1 MKLLRNTIFVL
12 LRYTGLPWL
21 IRATLQRD
29 RITIVAF
36 HDPAAEHAASV
47 LPFLARA
54 YNVIGLDDYLQARR
68 TGDRTRLPK
77 KALIITLDDGHIGNH
92 ALLPLLKEH
101 RIPVTI
107 FLCSGLIDT
116 NRHYWFK
123 YNHPELRVEPLKKL
137 PNHEKLQRLAALGF
151 SPERQFEQPQAL
163 SRNQLRDMAG
173 TIHFG
178 AHTHLHP
185 CLPTCGE
192 EEARGEI
199 TGSKH
204 LLEQS
209 FGLFI
214 DSFAY
219 PNGDYSERDIEL
231 VRQAGYACA
240 ITIDPGFNTLETD
253 PYRLRRITIADDDSI
268 AATCVKASGLW
279 AALRGQWATG
289 TRNI

>member
-1 MKLLRNTIFVL
+1 MKLLRNTVFLL

-21 IRATLQRD
+21 IRVTLQRN
-29 RITIVAF
+29 RVTIVAF
-36 HDPAAEHAASV
+36 HDPTAEHAARV

-54 YNVIGLDDYLQARR
+54 YNVIALDDYLQARR
-68 TGDRTRLPK
+68 TGDPNRLPK
-77 KALIITLDDGHIGNH
+77 RALIITLDDGHIGNY

-123 YNHPELRVEPLKKL
+123 YEHPTLHVEPLKKL

-185 CLPTCGE
+185 CLPNCGE

-204 LLEQS
+204 VLEQD
-209 FGLFI
+209 FGLAI
-214 DSFAY
+214 NSFAY
-219 PNGDYSERDIEL
+219 PNGDYSERDVEL
-231 VRQAGYACA
+231 VRQAGYTCA

-253 PYRLRRITIADDDSI
+253 IYRLRRITIADDDSI

-279 AALRGQWATG
+279 AALRGQWVADA
-289 TRNI
+289 RAN